1 MSRQQE
7 NFKQLAKK
15 IETKAKLND
24 GIYRDVLLGV
34 ADALDALG
42 RHQQVVD
49 DWARGAEVRR

>member
-7 NFKQLAKK
+7 SFKQLAKK

-34 ADALDALG
+34 ADAFDALE

-49 DWARGAEVRR
+49 GWARGAEVRR

>member
-15 IETKAKLND
+15 IETKAKLNH

-34 ADALDALG
+34 ADALDALE

-49 DWARGAEVRR
+49 GWARGAEVRR